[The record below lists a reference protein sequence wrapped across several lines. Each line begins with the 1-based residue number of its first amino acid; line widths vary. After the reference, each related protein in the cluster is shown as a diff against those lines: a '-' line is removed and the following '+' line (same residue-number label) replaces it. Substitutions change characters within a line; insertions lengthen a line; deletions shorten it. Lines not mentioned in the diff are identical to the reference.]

1 MYVYPFSF
9 FFSLVFLLHI
19 SLTMKRNAFYYK
31 QFIAGVFYLLLSFNV
46 FWLYI
51 MCAFVNGMLLLFS
64 FIFFLLLLSSFFN
77 VFVIVVTKYLTCY
90 SVSVFCFFL
99 FIVCKLCLRVPLK
112 CKSVWVGSF
121 VVFFP
126 FASSIRRGL
135 FLWCYTFIVVV
146 TTSQPHYIVFNFYLK
161 LYSFSFLLL
170 FFFFFAVLFT

>member
-1 MYVYPFSF
+1 MCFCLWDAVFVFLYSF
-9 FFSLVFLLHI
+9 FFCSLQCF
-19 SLTMKRNAFYYK
+19 
-31 QFIAGVFYLLLSFNV
+31 
-46 FWLYI
+46 
-51 MCAFVNGMLLLFS
+51 
-64 FIFFLLLLSSFFN
+64 FFN

-170 FFFFFAVLFT
+170 FFFFLLFCLLNDNHFYLEKKKKKKLVDLHTSVCLSV